1 MILYYSILPDKI
13 IQQRG
18 FTLIEIIV
26 ALLVISVALG
36 AIITTTANSVKHGA
50 HIKEKTIA
58 LWAAQ
63 NYIAETV
70 INSKAKKK
78 WPATGIKLDTMELA
92 GNTWFLKS
100 ELKQTPDTN
109 IRRLDVSV
117 YSDKKIEN
125 KLVSLTT
132 YILKPQKK

>member
-36 AIITTTANSVKHGA
+36 AIITTTANSIKHGA

-70 INSKAKKK
+70 ISSKAKKN
-78 WPATGIKLDTMELA
+78 GLQQVL
-92 GNTWFLKS
+92 NL
-100 ELKQTPDTN
+100 
-109 IRRLDVSV
+109 
-117 YSDKKIEN
+117 
-125 KLVSLTT
+125 
-132 YILKPQKK
+132 ILWSWQAIHGF